1 VFLFYVIEVGGFLVG
16 GFIDVGGFIH
26 FLSWWFCIFLGS
38 IL

>member
-26 FLSWWFCIFLGS
+26 FIEVGGFVFF
-38 IL
+38 